1 MRRLFWAL
9 ILVGAVAGLYLL
21 TPRSVTIVQGADT
34 VTPSGEYGAAGF
46 QIFTFPTFTF
56 PVPTGINTG
65 YCGITGTVDFF
76 GGPSDP
82 VGATRTATFS
92 ATLRC
97 NAVVQQPNP
106 QTFSTTYTITGT
118 NEFIVAPPGGDP
130 NGPLHGRTLASGDV
144 LLLDGTTRNTIPA
157 GGTGS
162 LIDYSTLVKP
172 VAQQH

>member
-1 MRRLFWAL
+1 M
-9 ILVGAVAGLYLL
+9 
-21 TPRSVTIVQGADT
+21 QGAGT
-34 VTPSGEYGAAGF
+34 VTPSGEYGVAGF
-46 QIFTFPTFTF
+46 QIYTFS
-56 PVPTGINTG
+56 VPTGINTG
-65 YCGITGTVDFF
+65 YCGFTGTANFF

-82 VGATRTATFS
+82 IGTIGTVTLS

-97 NAVVQQPNP
+97 NGVVQQP

-118 NEFIVAPPGGDP
+118 NEFMLEPPGGDP

-144 LLLDGTTRNTIPA
+144 LLVDGTTRKAIPA

-162 LIDYSTLVKP
+162 LIDSLTLVRP